1 MKKKVIILSILFI
14 VFFILI
20 NIFYDFFYGDNASL
34 LDKILFRKKY
44 YSREIVECNVDYNNP
59 EGTISKNNITVKLV
73 SLKYEEGS
81 GELEAEFDFNV
92 EDGTRLRE
100 LRAMLRVHDNQ
111 EIFYNSSIGDMLF
124 LGETDYVLYNSNL
137 YSRLSTKNFG
147 IAKQNTTDFNFST
160 MYDKK
165 NLKLNL
171 KLGKNYEVLGNLY
184 IEFLDVI
191 YMTDSYYC
199 YKPMYPLGEY
209 KFIINF

>member
-73 SLKYEEGS
+73 SLKYEEES

-92 EDGTRLRE
+92 EDGTE
-100 LRAMLRVHDNQ
+100 LYEICAMLRIHDGQN
-111 EIFYNSSIGDMLF
+111 IFYNSCVGRKMF
-124 LGETDYVLYNSNL
+124 LGETDYTLYNKNL
-137 YSRLSTKNFG
+137 YQKISTKGFEVS
-147 IAKQNTTDFNFST
+147 KQNEPKEEETPLGR
-160 MYDKK
+160 KG
-165 NLKLNL
+165 KLNFNL
-171 KLGKNYEVLGNLY
+171 EKNYKISDKLY

-191 YMTDSYYC
+191 VQMEPIDY

-209 KFIINF
+209 RFIINF